1 MAARE
6 RQGEQTGRKTAAQ
19 RPGRYLQLE
28 TTARD
33 GSQDRNESVLGVC
46 PVDAGCWQGGDDG
59 LGGAVRCLG
68 PVTEWRSAARIIER
82 LWRADEAGEGTD
94 DLPAGRGY

>member
-1 MAARE
+1 M
-6 RQGEQTGRKTAAQ
+6 
-19 RPGRYLQLE
+19 
-28 TTARD
+28 ARD
-33 GSQDRNESVLGVC
+33 GSQDRNETLLGVC
-46 PVDAGCWQGGDDG
+46 PVDAGCWRGGDDG

-82 LWRADEAGEGTD
+82 LWRADEAGEERD

>member
-1 MAARE
+1 MGRSR
-6 RQGEQTGRKTAAQ
+6 RQGEQTGETGAQ

-33 GSQDRNESVLGVC
+33 GSQDLNDALLGVC
-46 PVDAGCWQGGDDG
+46 PVDARCWQGGDDG

-82 LWRADEAGEGTD
+82 LWEAD